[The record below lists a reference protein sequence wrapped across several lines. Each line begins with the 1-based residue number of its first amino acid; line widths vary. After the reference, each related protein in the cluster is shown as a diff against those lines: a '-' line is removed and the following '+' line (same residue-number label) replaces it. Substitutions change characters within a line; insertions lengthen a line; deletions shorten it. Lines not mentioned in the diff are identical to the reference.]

1 MRKKFTVKLYAYA
14 SILLLGLL
22 CIPAHAQTKAAIA
35 PANADCLKAIE
46 LKDTTYG
53 PTLPPEKFGSKL
65 EISGNEKKSLYYFEE
80 EHHTVWYTFKCKCT
94 GALTFDIIPEDPKDD
109 YDFMLFKY
117 EVGKDYC
124 DKIINKT
131 IAPIRTNI
139 ARNNK
144 AQKSK
149 TGLSLTATDDFVHSG
164 PGSGYSKFIEVRK
177 DQRLYLLVDNV
188 YTGGKGHTIKIH
200 YKCGPISTPPK
211 KAVPSPITTKPD
223 SITRI
228 DVATLTVGS
237 TLALRNINFY
247 PDETRLLPESLPELK
262 NLLKVMR
269 ENPKLKIEIGGHVDG
284 PLSMSTRYFQ
294 KLSDDRAKTVFTYL
308 VNNKI
313 ESSRLRWKGYSNS
326 MKIYEYPA
334 NENESKVNRR
344 VEIKILEK

>member
-1 MRKKFTVKLYAYA
+1 MFINRFYIYTVLIFTIALFGIMPK
-14 SILLLGLL
+14 
-22 CIPAHAQTKAAIA
+22 AHAQTKVAIA

-94 GALTFDIIPEDPKDD
+94 GTLTFDIIPEDPKDD

-188 YTGGKGHTIKIH
+188 YSGGKGHTVKLH
-200 YKCGPISTPPK
+200 YKCGPISTPVK
-211 KAVPSPITTKPD
+211 KPVAPIASKPD
-223 SITRI
+223 SITQI
-228 DVATLTVGS
+228 NIATMAVGS

-284 PLSMSTRYFQ
+284 PTGMNARYFQ
-294 KLSDDRAKTVFTYL
+294 KLSDDRAKTVFMYL

-313 ESSRLRWKGYSNS
+313 ESGRLRWKGYSNTV
-326 MKIYEYPA
+326 KVYEFPA
-334 NENESKVNRR
+334 NDNESKVNRR